1 MNAAQIA
8 QFTAAS
14 GHTPA
19 AVLLVI
25 AHIIMVLLLL
35 WVVWIGWGHYR
46 AWHSGEATAFELIW
60 GWLRASI
67 QLLLLGFFL
76 RP

>member
-1 MNAAQIA
+1 MNADQIA

-14 GHTPA
+14 GQAPS

-25 AHIIMVLLLL
+25 AHIIMMLLLL
-35 WVVWIGWGHYR
+35 WVVWITWGHYR
-46 AWHSGEATAFELIW
+46 AWHSGQITLFDMGW
-60 GWLRASI
+60 GLLRASVL
-67 QLLLLGFFL
+67 LLLLGFFL